1 MIRVKILNMKV
12 IIDLYFVALLYISD

>member
-1 MIRVKILNMKV
+1 MIRVNILNMKV